1 MDHRE
6 TLLRGNLT
14 AFEHLVRQESPR
26 LFRVLARIV
35 RDEDAARR
43 VVQETFLQAYER
55 WRTFRREQKPTTRL
69 YAIGIKRAR
78 AALGASQRDDTLVDI
93 DWLQPG
99 FVDGMHVER
108 YEAWNAQKLTDRAQ
122 RKRMVCTALDRLPL
136 DYRLVVTLR
145 DIKAFSTAEVAR
157 ILDIREGTVRLQLHR
172 ARQALR
178 TLLAEQFLK
187 RIDLSNLKPR
197 LENTP

>member
-55 WRTFRREQKPTTRL
+55 RRTFRRKRKLTTWL

-78 AALGASQRDDTLVDI
+78 AALGASQREDTLGGENI
-93 DWLQPG
+93 ERFQPG
-99 FVDGMHVER
+99 FADEMHVER
-108 YEAWNAQKLTDRAQ
+108 YEAWNA
-122 RKRMVCTALDRLPL
+122 
-136 DYRLVVTLR
+136 
-145 DIKAFSTAEVAR
+145 
-157 ILDIREGTVRLQLHR
+157 
-172 ARQALR
+172 
-178 TLLAEQFLK
+178 
-187 RIDLSNLKPR
+187 
-197 LENTP
+197 